1 MSNLVK
7 PAFMSRWI
15 LWRTEIDR
23 ILTASMFFSVF
34 MTVSRSMITG
44 KLAFLWLLWN
54 LFLAYIPYVLTS
66 WLSLRP
72 EMAKK
77 NLAFLL
83 FFVVWLLFI
92 PNTFYIITDLF
103 HLGGYRSVPL
113 WFDLFLLFS
122 FAWNGLL
129 LGVLSVR
136 QMEKIMVQRVG
147 LTREWLFLYPI
158 MWLNALGVYIG
169 RYLRFNSWDV
179 VTDPVQLLKDI
190 ADLILHP
197 FQYRMAWAM
206 VSCFSVLMTLM
217 YITLKKLSKAIH

>member
-23 ILTASMFFSVF
+23 ILSASMLFSLF
-34 MTVSRSMITG
+34 MTVSRSLITG

-54 LFLAYIPYVLTS
+54 LFLAYIPYALTS

-77 NLAFLL
+77 NHSFLL

-103 HLGGYRSVPL
+103 HLGGYRAVPL

-158 MWLNALGVYIG
+158 MLLNALGVYIG